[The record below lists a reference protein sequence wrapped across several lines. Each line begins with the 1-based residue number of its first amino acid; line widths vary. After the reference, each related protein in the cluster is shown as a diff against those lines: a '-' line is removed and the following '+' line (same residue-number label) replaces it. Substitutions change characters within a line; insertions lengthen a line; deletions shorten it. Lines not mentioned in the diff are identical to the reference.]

1 MINID
6 NFQRYFEPIIEVD
19 SNPFQLVSQTTY
31 KENGKLQSQT
41 YEESIELKTIDSDL
55 LKYIIENSESDI
67 IRLYPHNFF
76 QRLFNNKKKNL
87 LKTLKDINSDE
98 FIFMSQSTFD
108 KLLHL
113 GIYVTPIIDDIGEDI
128 ILIASRERLVIRQSD
143 KLEVNYNTDCFRI
156 LRLT

>member
-1 MINID
+1 
-6 NFQRYFEPIIEVD
+6 
-19 SNPFQLVSQTTY
+19 
-31 KENGKLQSQT
+31 
-41 YEESIELKTIDSDL
+41 
-55 LKYIIENSESDI
+55 
-67 IRLYPHNFF
+67 
-76 QRLFNNKKKNL
+76 
-87 LKTLKDINSDE
+87 
-98 FIFMSQSTFD
+98 MSQSTFD